1 MPELYYSGVIAAG
14 FSGHSAIVQE
24 LNFKK
29 MYSKLFKDD
38 LNHVPWDFFF
48 GMGEEAGRVECFQRH
63 VHDRDR

>member
-38 LNHVPWDFFF
+38 LNHVPWDLFWNGRRGRTH
-48 GMGEEAGRVECFQRH
+48 GMFSKTCS
-63 VHDRDR
+63 